1 MTELGTIVADNGKF
15 VKVRVARNSA
25 CGSCGRCGMTEN
37 QKHADF
43 FVENTLNANVGD
55 VVELQIP
62 DANTAGMAFV
72 GYILPL
78 IPALAMLFVALAL
91 KWKEWFAVLMFF
103 AGLAVGYVVV
113 SIVDKVRKHKWAEIP
128 SMNKVIS
135 SNNGVSEQIEQ

>member
-1 MTELGTIVADNGKF
+1 MTELGTIVADSGKY
-15 VKVRVARNSA
+15 VKVRVERNSA

-78 IPALAMLFVALAL
+78 IPALAMLFVSLAL

-113 SIVDKVRKHKWAEIP
+113 AIIDKVRKHKWAEIP
-128 SMNKVIS
+128 LMNKVIS
-135 SNNGVSEQIEQ
+135 RQNESNEQIE